1 MNFDFS
7 FVPQYMPYY
16 LEGVKYTL
24 LISLITVFFGAIFG
38 SLLFFMKTSNFHI
51 WKIKPLKVIAVVYIP
66 YYLEGVKYTLLIS
79 LITVLFGALFG
90 SLLFFMKTS
99 NFHIWKIKPLKIIAV
114 VYIEIIRGTPML
126 LQILIMYAGS
136 KMFFGID
143 LSPFTSAIIAIAL
156 NSAAYVSEI
165 VRAGIEAVDKGQMEA
180 ARSLGMRKSTA
191 MVLIVIPQA
200 VKNILPAIG
209 NEFVAIIKE
218 SSMASIIGV
227 NELMFASKVVV
238 GSTYRGLEPYIVAA
252 GFYFIMTFTLGR
264 IISLIER
271 RMKKSDSV
279 LIVIPQAVKNI
290 LPAIGNEFVAIIKE
304 SSMASIIGVN
314 ELMFASK
321 VVVGSTYRGLEPYI
335 VAAGFYFIMTFTLGR
350 IISLIERRMKKSDS
364 R

>member
-1 MNFDFS
+1 MKFDFS
-7 FVPQYMPYY
+7 FVPDYLPYY
-16 LEGVKYTL
+16 FEGAKYTL
-24 LISLITVFFGAIFG
+24 IISLITVI
-38 SLLFFMKTSNFHI
+38 
-51 WKIKPLKVIAVVYIP
+51 
-66 YYLEGVKYTLLIS
+66 
-79 LITVLFGALFG
+79 FGALFG

-191 MVLIVIPQA
+191 MILIVIPQA

-227 NELMFASKVVV
+227 NELMFAGKVVV
-238 GSTYRGLEPYIVAA
+238 GSTYLGLEPYIVAA
-252 GFYFIMTFTLGR
+252 GFYF
-264 IISLIER
+264 
-271 RMKKSDSV
+271 V
-279 LIVIPQAVKNI
+279 
-290 LPAIGNEFVAIIKE
+290 
-304 SSMASIIGVN
+304 
-314 ELMFASK
+314 
-321 VVVGSTYRGLEPYI
+321 
-335 VAAGFYFIMTFTLGR
+335 MTFTLGR